1 MTLLSG
7 VLNGVEY
14 KDVPQFIVRDGD
26 IQVAAEYWGPRDTEP
41 APEDDS
47 GYYSKGVTLVVT
59 TLGRNVFSFILNAPT
74 LSYPPIHRVLESF
87 DVDEVFAQLL
97 TDEGTEI
104 AFYGHPDD
112 LPVHYRVLVVLELSQ
127 PARDALRVWLDML
140 YERGILT

>member
-14 KDVPQFIVRDGD
+14 KDVPQFIVRDED
-26 IQVAAEYWGPRDTEP
+26 IRVSAEYWQEGSTE
-41 APEDDS
+41 ES
-47 GYYSKGVTLVVT
+47 GRYSSGVTLVIT
-59 TLGRNVFSFILNAPT
+59 PLGRHVFSFILSAPT

-87 DVDEVFAQLL
+87 DADEVFNGLL

-104 AFYGHPDD
+104 AFDGHPDD
-112 LPVHYRVLVVLELSQ
+112 TPVHYRVLVALELSQ
-127 PARDALRVWLDML
+127 AGRDALRVWLDVL